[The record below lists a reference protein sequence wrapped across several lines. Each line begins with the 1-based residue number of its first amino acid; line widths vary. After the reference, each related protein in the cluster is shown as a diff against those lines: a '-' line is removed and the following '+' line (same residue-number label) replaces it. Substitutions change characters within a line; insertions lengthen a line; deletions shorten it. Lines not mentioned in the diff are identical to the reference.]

1 MNVTFHLKHESL
13 PKLKGEYQENLAT
26 YLYESDDVQMVVLN
40 CLSHKLG
47 WSEITLRLDKQDAPS
62 TQEDQFTGDSLTL
75 PNMVC
80 TEVGYHDLTDDAEYQ
95 YSLYLFSCI
104 WQAPGQYGLSSLFRS
119 GDGLLPCDFAGF
131 LVGTQ

>member
-47 WSEITLRLDKQDAPS
+47 WSDITLRLDKQDAPS
-62 TQEDQFTGDSLTL
+62 TQNDQFTGDSLTL

-95 YSLYLFSCI
+95 YSLYRQNDQDPYIEAEVSLT
-104 WQAPGQYGLSSLFRS
+104 QDAGLHI
-119 GDGLLPCDFAGF
+119 GDLCTLTLMKA
-131 LVGTQ
+131 